1 MPSYLAFFLGR
12 TGSYLLASLF
22 CAHGVSFKESITE
35 ICTWSLNPW
44 PQNWLCCGTWPG
56 RACYH
61 LMNNSES
68 DNPTRL
74 AAFLSGTGPIG
85 LFHSTW
91 WAASLLTKRS
101 LEIRINPGP
110 IEVPP
115 NKELISLRRH
125 KTHSAILLNLNTQE
139 SSWGLSKKCNGRDFV
154 VEKNQVRRSSS
165 LNLTFHNRSYRAG
178 SAMQALPRCTHYSEL
193 HTGTPGRFGCIMT
206 TS

>member
-110 IEVPP
+110 IEVPT
-115 NKELISLRRH
+115 NKELISSRRH
-125 KTHSAILLNLNTQE
+125 KTHSAYPVKFE
-139 SSWGLSKKCNGRDFV
+139 YSRKFMGL
-154 VEKNQVRRSSS
+154 VRKV
-165 LNLTFHNRSYRAG
+165 
-178 SAMQALPRCTHYSEL
+178 
-193 HTGTPGRFGCIMT
+193 
-206 TS
+206 